1 MLLKDITLGAKI
13 NFVVSG
19 ITTMELMGIINVG
32 AVTLSVEGREF
43 VLDSYYTDF
52 NDVAGDKPMVEV
64 RCRLEVDEETFED
77 GYTLTCADLLS
88 SNLKATFYFYIVV
101 RKSVTRS
108 YCHFVLINLKGFI
121 SKKFSINGFY
131 LMHQINIQFC
141 AKVLYAINFYYHL
154 HKIYHC

>member
-77 GYTLTCADLLS
+77 GYTLTCGDLLS
-88 SNLKATFYFYIVV
+88 SNLKATFYCGFENDEDDEEEIVYEATNM
-101 RKSVTRS
+101 VTTL
-108 YCHFVLINLKGFI
+108 YFGTKTLEIPTINED
-121 SKKFSINGFY
+121 
-131 LMHQINIQFC
+131 
-141 AKVLYAINFYYHL
+141 
-154 HKIYHC
+154 